1 MSKWLVTADLHLTN
15 RHSKFRL
22 NKDGVSDL
30 LAAQQ
35 QMINWIAELLETQ
48 DYDGFVLAGDV
59 TDYPTMDPIT
69 LTIFN
74 ACMKRLFKTG
84 KKIIILEGNHCVSDQ
99 GNIYTVVGAAKELSM
114 CENSYMITQTE
125 VLHFDDITFYC
136 CPFLADTEQIENTI
150 ANWNVSANRKNN
162 DVLLFHFPTI
172 NAVLDNGLPSKKGV
186 NLSKEIVDNF
196 TVCLGG
202 DFHRPQ
208 QLVNTDNAYYVGAPF
223 DLKFGQEGPRVLNSI
238 TVENGSYKIEQIP
251 NPFNF
256 PMLYLDE
263 QDMESLLSEDMSRT
277 IAKMKDSPSSEG
289 ARADLEKSRKRFYSL
304 HLPPVSKVQRE
315 KPKTANVLSGFGRSR
330 DKDIIG
336 AQLDNIGIDN
346 ELKTVAMN
354 IFQKISEKE

>member
-30 LAAQQ
+30 LSAQQ
-35 QMINWIAELLETQ
+35 QMVEWIAQMLEQ
-48 DYDGFVLAGDV
+48 EDYDGFILAGDV

-69 LTIFN
+69 LTVFN
-74 ACMKRLFKTG
+74 ACMKRLFKTS

-99 GNIYTVVGAAKELSM
+99 GNIYTVVGAAKELTM
-114 CENSYMITQTE
+114 CDNAYMVTQTE
-125 VLHFDDITFYC
+125 VIEFEDITFYC
-136 CPFLADTEQIENTI
+136 CPFLADIEQIESTI
-150 ANWNVSANRKNN
+150 AKWNATAKRKNN

-186 NLSKEIVDNF
+186 NLSQDITSNF

-202 DFHRPQ
+202 DFHKPQ
-208 QLVNTDNAYYVGAPF
+208 QLVNTEHAYYVGAPF

-238 TVENGSYKIEQIP
+238 TIENGGYKIEQIS

-256 PMLYLDE
+256 PMIYIDE
-263 QDMESLLSEDMSRT
+263 QDMESLLSQDMSRT
-277 IAKMKDSPSSEG
+277 IAKLKDSPSSEV
-289 ARADLEKSRKRFYSL
+289 ARTDLEKFRKRFYSL
-304 HLPPVSKVQRE
+304 HLPPVSKVQME
-315 KPKTANVLSGFGRSR
+315 KPKTANVMAGFGRSR
-330 DKDIIG
+330 DRDIIG
-336 AQLDNIGIDN
+336 VQLDSIGIDN